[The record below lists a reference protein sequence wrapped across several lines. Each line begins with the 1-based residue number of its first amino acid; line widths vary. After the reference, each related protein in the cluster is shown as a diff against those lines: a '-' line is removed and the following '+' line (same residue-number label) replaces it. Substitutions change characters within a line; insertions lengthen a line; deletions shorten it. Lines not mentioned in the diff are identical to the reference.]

1 MFLRQNLFDHLSGRV
16 IPPNGYIWHFIIE
29 DTCFESQLHKSH
41 RIHTTIIDFL
51 LFIINMTVSWTEVMV
66 TSYLTW
72 HFALFS
78 SNLVKAWKFFAGMF
92 GAFFIHINALHRKGN
107 TIINDRE
114 DKGLHTKNINKKKH
128 THTHAHTK
136 EEWTKEKS
144 MLLTWCCR
152 GCPLPSLWH
161 YGMPQ
166 HWELF
171 PVIFKPQFI

>member
-114 DKGLHTKNINKKKH
+114 DKGLHTKNINKKNTH
-128 THTHAHTK
+128 THTCSHKRRMNERKINASYLVLQGLPT
-136 EEWTKEKS
+136 TIT
-144 MLLTWCCR
+144 LTLR
-152 GCPLPSLWH
+152 DATALRA
-161 YGMPQ
+161 
-166 HWELF
+166 F
-171 PVIFKPQFI
+171 PCNI